1 MSISIAEGTITML
14 NDNSI
19 EQALRDLTSA
29 DPARK
34 IVVLQRL
41 RGVKDQRLAPY
52 LIPLLRDPDA
62 EIRRLA
68 AEILGNNEA
77 VEAVSTLTELLEDPD
92 ADTQMVAASALNR
105 IGTPEAL
112 AALEELRGGGYSFE
126 DADETLREIPGD
138 LFNDFLNNE
147 TTEQPKSSSTEAP
160 SRAVTETAE
169 PPVPVQFSAYSP
181 REVAPNVWKPLRA
194 YIYKLSAASEVAADA
209 AREFGDQLHSF
220 REVSRPA
227 QSSIAEGALITAT
240 PELAGFQFNPPSA
253 QIAFY
258 DDWQRFD
265 FRLRAI
271 SAPADQAV
279 NGRLTF
285 TVEGVIVADVPL
297 AVYVGA
303 NAVEIPAPPVTRPI
317 YQSIF
322 CSYSHK
328 DTQIVERVER
338 AYKALGMTFLRD
350 VVTLK
355 SGENWNAELLK
366 MIDRADIF
374 QLFWS
379 PAAAESKYVREE
391 WMRALSKEREGFI
404 RPVFWEQPLAA
415 PPAEL
420 AALHFAYQPDLDDA

>member
-1 MSISIAEGTITML
+1 MSD
-14 NDNSI
+14 DNSI
-19 EQALRDLTSA
+19 GLALRELGSTDSA
-29 DPARK
+29 HKLAALK
-34 IVVLQRL
+34 QL
-41 RGVKDQRLAPY
+41 RGVKDSRLAAY

-62 EIRRLA
+62 DIRRLA
-68 AEILGNNEA
+68 AEILGTNEA
-77 VEAVSTLTELLEDPD
+77 VEAISALTELLDDPD
-92 ADTQMVAASALNR
+92 ADMQIVAASALNG

-112 AALEELRGGGYSFE
+112 KALENLRGGGSYNFE
-126 DADETLREIPGD
+126 MEDGDETDNARLREIPGD

-147 TTEQPKSSSTEAP
+147 ATEAQKSSSTEAP
-160 SRAVTETAE
+160 SRPVTETAE
-169 PPVPVQFSAYSP
+169 PPIPIQFSAYSP

-194 YIYKLSAASEVAADA
+194 YVYKSGAVGEVAADA
-209 AREFGDQLHSF
+209 AREFGDQLPAF

-265 FRLRAI
+265 FRLRAS
-271 SAPADQAV
+271 SASPDQAV
-279 NGRLTF
+279 NGRITF

-303 NAVEIPAPPVTRPI
+303 NAVEIPASSVTRPL

-355 SGENWNAELLK
+355 SGQDWNAELLK
-366 MIDRADIF
+366 MIDRADISSF
-374 QLFWS
+374 SGRLPPPNRSTCARNGCARWAKSARASFAPCSGSNRS
-379 PAAAESKYVREE
+379 PSRQ
-391 WMRALSKEREGFI
+391 RNFRRCISLTSQI
-404 RPVFWEQPLAA
+404 
-415 PPAEL
+415 
-420 AALHFAYQPDLDDA
+420 